1 MTRTGFKPIHSSNLV
16 GRMVN
21 GIPKGTKSYIVAK
34 TRELSENLDMIKNTV
49 KNCISLDEGIISNIT
64 EYQIENSIIL
74 NDKQIQE
81 ICKCRDVKT
90 VEDLDQCDKLFLQ
103 LNHNNQMIV

>member
-1 MTRTGFKPIHSSNLV
+1 MRTGFKPIHSSNLV

-64 EYQIENSIIL
+64 EYQIENNIIL
-74 NDKQIQE
+74 NDKQIHE
-81 ICKCRDVKT
+81 ICNSRTLEKGD
-90 VEDLDQCDKLFLQ
+90 DLEKVNKLFQQ
-103 LNHNNQMIV
+103 LHHNNQMIV

>member
-1 MTRTGFKPIHSSNLV
+1 MT
-16 GRMVN
+16 
-21 GIPKGTKSYIVAK
+21 TKNSAKISEILDKYSYV
-34 TRELSENLDMIKNTV
+34 TMIKNTV
-49 KNCISLDEGIISNIT
+49 INCNSLDEGILSNIT
-64 EYQIENSIIL
+64 EYQIENNIIL